1 MDRAQHL
8 KSFQCP
14 GVVALLTSVLPE
26 LISVCLL
33 ISISILG
40 RIGLVMIGQRWVATF
55 AHTATLTT
63 LPIITFVITKVISG
77 NIALSLGMIGALS
90 IVRFRNPVK
99 SPFELSVY
107 FAAITMGIAASVSLK
122 WLIFFVCA
130 MGLALAALM
139 LASIL
144 SQRTTGKPFFETSFS
159 EGNRLSTLEVESSD
173 LVDVLQNSEDLIS
186 ESRRD
191 GSYSYILASNDFR
204 ALQNHMA
211 SLGGNGTI
219 IDARLNK

>member
-1 MDRAQHL
+1 MF
-8 KSFQCP
+8 S
-14 GVVALLTSVLPE
+14 SVLEQALPD
-26 LISVCLL
+26 LIAICLL
-33 ISISILG
+33 IVVAISG
-40 RIGLVMIGQRWVATF
+40 RVFLVMIGQRWVATF

-122 WLIFFVCA
+122 WLIFFVFA
-130 MGLALAALM
+130 MGLALLSM
-139 LASIL
+139 FVASFL
-144 SQRTTGKPFFETSFS
+144 SKHLTGKPFFETSFS
-159 EGNRLSTLEVESSD
+159 EGNRLSTLEVEANQANRT
-173 LVDVLQNSEDLIS
+173 LENSHNLIS

-191 GSYSYILASNDFR
+191 GTYTYILASDKFDE
-204 ALQNHMA
+204 LQSHMA
-211 SLGGNGTI
+211 TLEGEISVLE
-219 IDARLNK
+219 ARLNK

>member
-1 MDRAQHL
+1 MF
-8 KSFQCP
+8 S
-14 GVVALLTSVLPE
+14 SVLEQALPD
-26 LISVCLL
+26 LIAICLL
-33 ISISILG
+33 IVVAISG
-40 RIGLVMIGQRWVATF
+40 RVFLVMIGQRWVATF

-122 WLIFFVCA
+122 WLIFFVFA
-130 MGLALAALM
+130 MGLALLSM
-139 LASIL
+139 FVASFL
-144 SQRTTGKPFFETSFS
+144 SKHLTGNPFFETSFS
-159 EGNRLSTLEVESSD
+159 EGNRLSTLEVEASQANRA
-173 LVDVLQNSEDLIS
+173 LENCHNLIS

-191 GSYSYILASNDFR
+191 GTYTYILASEKFDE
-204 ALQNHMA
+204 LQRHMA
-211 SLGGNGTI
+211 TLEGESSVLE
-219 IDARLNK
+219 ARLNK

>member
-1 MDRAQHL
+1 MI
-8 KSFQCP
+8 S
-14 GVVALLTSVLPE
+14 SVLPE
-26 LISVCLL
+26 ILAICLL

-40 RIGLVMIGQRWVATF
+40 RIGLVMIGQRWVASF

-122 WLIFFVCA
+122 WLIFFVFA
-130 MGLALAALM
+130 MGLALLVLL
-139 LASIL
+139 LASLIA
-144 SQRTTGKPFFETSFS
+144 QQTTNKPFFETSFS
-159 EGNRLSTLEVESSD
+159 EGNRLSTLEVDSSD
-173 LVDVLQNSEDLIS
+173 MIGALQNSEDLIS

-191 GSYSYILASNDFR
+191 GGYSYILASNDFR
-204 ALQNHMA
+204 RLQSHMVALEGDGA
-211 SLGGNGTI
+211 I
-219 IDARLNK
+219 IEARLNK

>member
-1 MDRAQHL
+1 M
-8 KSFQCP
+8 S
-14 GVVALLTSVLPE
+14 SNILPE
-26 LISVCLL
+26 IFAVCLL
-33 ISISILG
+33 ISISIFG

-107 FAAITMGIAASVSLK
+107 FAAITMGIAASVSLM
-122 WLIFFVCA
+122 WLIFFVFA
-130 MGLALAALM
+130 MGMAMLALMIASLM
-139 LASIL
+139 

-159 EGNRLSTLEVESSD
+159 EGNRLSTLEVESNA
-173 LVDVLQNSEDLIS
+173 LVEALQNSDDLIS

-191 GSYSYILASNDFR
+191 GSYSYILASNNFR
-204 ALQNHMA
+204 TLQNQMA
-211 SLGGNGTI
+211 SLEGNSAIT
-219 IDARLNK
+219 DAKLNK